1 LIGRLAGGR
10 EHDLTQDIRPDRHGG
25 RFLEDGMSKV
35 TGITGPA
42 SEALFHVLNGG
53 EYASTQFGLLRN
65 KKTGRYDDSAEG
77 TTRIEEARKYS
88 ADDVNYLP
96 IDSALH
102 EWVWVNAV
110 YSLEG
115 FPENDPGTGKL
126 PVRRLGEIL

>member
-1 LIGRLAGGR
+1 
-10 EHDLTQDIRPDRHGG
+10 
-25 RFLEDGMSKV
+25 MSKV
-35 TGITGPA
+35 RGITGPA
-42 SEALFHVLNGG
+42 SVALFHVLNGG

-96 IDSALH
+96 IDSAVN

-110 YSLEG
+110 YSLED
-115 FPENDPGTGKL
+115 FSENGPDAEAGRSEEEYKSD
-126 PVRRLGEIL
+126 

>member
-1 LIGRLAGGR
+1 
-10 EHDLTQDIRPDRHGG
+10 
-25 RFLEDGMSKV
+25 MSKV

-42 SEALFHVLNGG
+42 FIVLDQMLHGC
-53 EYASTQFGLLRN
+53 EYASGQFGLLRD
-65 KKTGRYDDSAEG
+65 KKTGRYDNSGDG

-96 IDSALH
+96 IDPALH

-115 FPENDPGTGKL
+115 FPEKGPDTT
-126 PVRRLGEIL
+126 VAR

>member
-1 LIGRLAGGR
+1 
-10 EHDLTQDIRPDRHGG
+10 
-25 RFLEDGMSKV
+25 MSKV

-65 KKTGRYDDSAEG
+65 KKTGEYLDDSGDG

-96 IDSALH
+96 IDPALH

-110 YSLEG
+110 YSLEDFSKNG
-115 FPENDPGTGKL
+115 PDAEAA
-126 PVRRLGEIL
+126 R